1 MAITTHRKNLIA
13 NILGERI
20 ALISSYILLGL
31 LIIHLF
37 ILPVFPIVWHEL
49 LYNGVA
55 TIIYLNL
62 VLLIDNN
69 KKEIF
74 ATSIVLICLEWLF
87 YWLEFDI
94 LNNLSFAINIVLF
107 VVVIIKFLIQIAKA
121 GRADVFAILQCING
135 YLLIGMLS
143 SVIIG
148 YVVVAIPGAFIF
160 PDAGALPA
168 GVSRLSEF
176 QYMGLV
182 TLSTLGYGDITP
194 VLPFARS
201 MTTFIAVVGQLYVA
215 IIIALL
221 VGKFSGPSD

>member
-1 MAITTHRKNLIA
+1 MTITTHRKNLIA
-13 NILGERI
+13 KISGERI
-20 ALISSYILLGL
+20 ALLASFILLGL
-31 LIIHLF
+31 LLIHLF
-37 ILPVFPIVWHEL
+37 ILPVFPIKWHEL

-69 KKEIF
+69 RKEIF
-74 ATSIVLICLEWLF
+74 AISIVLICLEWLF
-87 YWLEFDI
+87 YWVEFDI

-148 YVVVAIPGAFIF
+148 YVVVTIPGAFIF
-160 PDAGALPA
+160 PDVGALSA
-168 GVSRLSEF
+168 TVSRLSEF

-221 VGKFSGPSD
+221 VGKFSGRSD